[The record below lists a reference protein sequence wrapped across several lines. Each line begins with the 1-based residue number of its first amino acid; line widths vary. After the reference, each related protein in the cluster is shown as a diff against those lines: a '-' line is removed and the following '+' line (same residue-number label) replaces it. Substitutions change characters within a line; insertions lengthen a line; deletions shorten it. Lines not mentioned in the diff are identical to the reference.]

1 MPLIE
6 MPDRVPQIHPDAWIA
21 PNATVIGSVVLEE
34 GASVWYGCV
43 LRGDR
48 DILVVGAGSNI
59 QDGSVLHTDPGL
71 ELRSGR
77 DVTVGHMVM
86 LHGCQI
92 GDGALIGI
100 GARVL
105 NRAVIGAESIVAAG
119 AVVGEGVVIPP
130 RSLVM
135 GVPGKVRATLDE
147 ERAASGRMGAGRY
160 RGFAAEHRAAL
171 AKRLGQLET

>member
-1 MPLIE
+1 MRLIRIA
-6 MPDRVPQIHPDAWIA
+6 DRTPSIHPTAWIA
-21 PNATVIGSVVLEE
+21 PGATLIGSVDVQA

-48 DILVVGAGSNI
+48 DLIEIGEGSNI

-71 ELRSGR
+71 QLRVGR

-86 LHGCQI
+86 LHGCVI

-105 NRAVIGAESIVAAG
+105 NGAVIGAESIVAAG
-119 AVVGEGVVIPP
+119 AVVGEGVEVPP
-130 RSLVM
+130 RSMVM
-135 GVPGKVRATLDE
+135 GVPGKVRRTLD
-147 ERAASGRMGAGRY
+147 ADQSAHGRLSAQRY
-160 RGFAAEHRAAL
+160 RDFAAQHRDAL
-171 AKRLGQLET
+171 A